1 MEAFQKVDV
10 LEKLVEIFQ
19 QTNSSESISGEISLL
34 RQQCAEFIAEERL
47 RRTKS
52 DYDIVVRT
60 CEFPRAKLRPSLYV
74 ALMSNVRRVKCN
86 SNNIDN

>member
-19 QTNSSESISGEISLL
+19 QTNSSESISGEIALL

-47 RRTKS
+47 RRAKP
-52 DYDIVVRT
+52 DGDIVVRT
-60 CEFPRAKLRPSLYV
+60 CEFSKLQFPKSQTEG
-74 ALMSNVRRVKCN
+74 SGQNVPVR
-86 SNNIDN
+86 

>member
-1 MEAFQKVDV
+1 MFGKSRKCEAGKIYQGKYRY
-10 LEKLVEIFQ
+10 Q
-19 QTNSSESISGEISLL
+19 
-34 RQQCAEFIAEERL
+34 FIAEERL

-52 DYDIVVRT
+52 DCDIVVRT

-74 ALMSNVRRVKCN
+74 ALMSNVCRVKCN